1 MIDYQ
6 YIENQE
12 LRNGEK
18 ISLWLNN
25 VIAEEGMQ
33 TGELIK
39 SQLVR
44 I

>member
-25 VIAEEGMQ
+25 VIEEEGMQ